1 MKLARFQFKITLM
14 LVKEIKIFINVFYLN
29 YNTDK
34 KYEAKKFLNL
44 MMNE

>member
-1 MKLARFQFKITLM
+1 M
-14 LVKEIKIFINVFYLN
+14 LLKEIKILINVFFNLN
-29 YNTDK
+29 YNTGK